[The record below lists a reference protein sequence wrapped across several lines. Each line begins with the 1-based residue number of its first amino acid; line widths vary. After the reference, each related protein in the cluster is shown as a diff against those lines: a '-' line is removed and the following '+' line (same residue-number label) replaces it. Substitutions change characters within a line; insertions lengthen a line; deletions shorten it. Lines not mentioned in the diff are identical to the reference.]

1 MSHEIEHDPGGGI
14 LASNLLWICVGLA
27 VFIIIGFIL
36 PTPQSVVDT
45 VEKYGFAQK
54 MIEWEVA
61 HDAQGAAR
69 KTMIVLGL
77 IPMAVIFFATEAIPI
92 GLTGILMPTMAYFLH
107 LLPRNMI
114 GKTFAGDAPMFLL
127 GVLAMG
133 VAVVDVGLHK
143 RLASWLLGWTKGF
156 MIPVFVLAI
165 SMSVVG
171 SFISAHAMCA
181 FMTPVMAAVYFG
193 AVSANSRGGEV
204 QHDPALAKFLLF
216 TLCFALNVGGVGS
229 PAAGGRNVIMM
240 GFWSEYNVPMDFFTW
255 MKYGLPMVPILGV
268 VVAVYMLILFGRKIK
283 TKDLTPGLE
292 AIKDETKRMGK
303 MTYAEYVTFGML
315 LLILFLWIVGGEELG
330 LGGPSLLALLI
341 PVLFK
346 TTDWKKILGRH
357 ILGCLVYVLR
367 GPHLGCPSP
376 TEWRGF
382 MVGSELFEDPQ
393 GHWNEPRLGL
403 VDRIIRS
410 VRFDDKFY
418 VGCRDD
424 CAPGSHC
431 DSHGNHDG
439 RRGRAL
445 GGGSCCGFCHFLCP
459 LPYCGDPQQ
468 CHCLRPRGLS
478 GHRGE
483 DDSPHGFLKIWLR
496 ALPSFHGR
504 GLGHR
509 IFGGLQRGGFSRR
522 HSRDGQGGHGRWST
536 IEEERIRGIKDS
548 RIQVK
553 TTNHN
558 IVDRYRIH
566 HQE

>member
-1 MSHEIEHDPGGGI
+1 MSHEVEHDPGGGGI

-27 VFIIIGFIL
+27 VFITIGFIL
-36 PTPQSVVDT
+36 PTPESVVAT

-61 HDAQGAAR
+61 HDAQEAAR
-69 KTMIVLGL
+69 KTMIVLGI

-193 AVSANSRGGEV
+193 AVSANSRGGQI

-268 VVAVYMLILFGRKIK
+268 VVALYMLILFGRKIK

-341 PVLFK
+341 PVIFK
-346 TTDWKKILGRH
+346 TTDWKKILGGISWDAWFMYCGALTLGALLQQSGAALWLAQSFLK
-357 ILGCLVYVLR
+357 ILKVIGM
-367 GPHLGCPSP
+367 S
-376 TEWRGF
+376 
-382 MVGSELFEDPQ
+382 Q
-393 GHWNEPRLGL
+393 GLGL
-403 VDRIIRS
+403 WV
-410 VRFDDKFY
+410 
-418 VGCRDD
+418 
-424 CAPGSHC
+424 
-431 DSHGNHDG
+431 
-439 RRGRAL
+439 
-445 GGGSCCGFCHFLCP
+445 
-459 LPYCGDPQQ
+459 
-468 CHCLRPRGLS
+468 GLS
-478 GHRGE
+478 GLSGLMTNFMSDAGTTALLGPIVIPMGIMTGVEGE
-483 DDSPHGFLKIWLR
+483 PWAVGLAVAFATSFAHFLIVGTPNNAIVYGLGVYPDTGEKMIHPMDFLKYGFVLFLLSMVVVWVIGFLVVYNVVGFPEGILET
-496 ALPSFHGR
+496 AR
-504 GLGHR
+504 GVME
-509 IFGGLQRGGFSRR
+509 GGVQ
-522 HSRDGQGGHGRWST
+522 
-536 IEEERIRGIKDS
+536 
-548 RIQVK
+548 
-553 TTNHN
+553 
-558 IVDRYRIH
+558 
-566 HQE
+566 